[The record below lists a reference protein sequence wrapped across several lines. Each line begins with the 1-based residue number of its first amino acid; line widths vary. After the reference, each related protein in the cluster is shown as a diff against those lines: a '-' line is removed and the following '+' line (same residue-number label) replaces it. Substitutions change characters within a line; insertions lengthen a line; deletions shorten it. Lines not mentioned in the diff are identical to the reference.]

1 MDQPSVNLSQH
12 NLHSQQAV
20 FSKKKS
26 ENETSTRASYKVA
39 YVLATKGKPFTDG
52 SIIKE
57 CIVEAAGEVC
67 PEKVNLFKMISLGSN
82 TVARRIEDLGGDI
95 IRQIKEKTKRFCSYS
110 LALDES
116 TDVFD
121 TSQLLVFIRGV
132 DSEFNVTQELASV
145 HSMHTTTTGEDIF
158 NEVSKTMT
166 KYNLEWKQ
174 VQCMTIDGGKNM
186 SGTKKGLVG
195 QITTACEVGGFSKPI
210 FLHCLIHQQAL
221 CLKYV
226 DMSCVMKPVVSVVN
240 FIRSHALNHR
250 QFRDFLKEIDA
261 EFVDLPCYTAVRWLS
276 CGKVLLHFFELRLE
290 IDVFLTEKNK
300 PQPLLSECEWIW
312 KLAFFADMTGHMNQ
326 LNLKLQGKAN
336 LISDYFVHVKAFRAK
351 LALLEGQVK
360 VKNFAHFPCCE
371 KFHAESKVEFPS
383 SFANE
388 IISDLKKQ
396 FQERFA
402 DLDAKANEIRL
413 FHNPFDCN
421 AENLPTQFQME
432 IIDLQADD
440 RLKDKYREGNLIEF
454 YKCLQPDQ
462 FPNLIKFAYSF
473 VSIFGTTYLC
483 EQTFS
488 KMKYVESNYRA
499 NLSDDHLKSILTIG
513 SSNLEPDFNKIL
525 ESKRQY
531 HSSH

>member
-1 MDQPSVNLSQH
+1 MSTGCSVADLSQRCQLDLPKLSYQPISILNQGSDMEKRKKRKVDNSVAVLKKYNIRRH
-12 NLHSQQAV
+12 YESKHGSSYSHITGAERTKKFESFQHSLHSQQAF

-39 YVLATKGKPFTDG
+39 YVLAKKGKPFTDG

-57 CIVEAAGEVC
+57 CIVEAAGELC

-95 IRQIKEKTKRFCSYS
+95 IRQIKEKAKRFCWYS

-116 TDVFD
+116 TDVCD

-166 KYNLEWKQ
+166 EYNLEWKQ
-174 VQCMTIDGGKNM
+174 VQCVTIDGGKNM
-186 SGTKKGLVG
+186 SGTKK
-195 QITTACEVGGFSKPI
+195 
-210 FLHCLIHQQAL
+210 
-221 CLKYV
+221 
-226 DMSCVMKPVVSVVN
+226 
-240 FIRSHALNHR
+240 
-250 QFRDFLKEIDA
+250 
-261 EFVDLPCYTAVRWLS
+261 
-276 CGKVLLHFFELRLE
+276 
-290 IDVFLTEKNK
+290 
-300 PQPLLSECEWIW
+300 
-312 KLAFFADMTGHMNQ
+312 DMTGHMNQ
-326 LNLKLQGKAN
+326 LNLKLQGKTN

-351 LALLEGQVK
+351 LALLEG
-360 VKNFAHFPCCE
+360 
-371 KFHAESKVEFPS
+371 
-383 SFANE
+383 
-388 IISDLKKQ
+388 Q

-454 YKCLQPDQ
+454 YKCLKPDQ
-462 FPNLIKFAYSF
+462 FPNLKKFACSF
-473 VSIFGTTYLC
+473 VPIFGTTYLC

-488 KMKYVESNYRA
+488 KMECVKSNYRA

-513 SSNLEPDFNKIL
+513 SSNLEPDFNENLK
-525 ESKRQY
+525 SKRQY